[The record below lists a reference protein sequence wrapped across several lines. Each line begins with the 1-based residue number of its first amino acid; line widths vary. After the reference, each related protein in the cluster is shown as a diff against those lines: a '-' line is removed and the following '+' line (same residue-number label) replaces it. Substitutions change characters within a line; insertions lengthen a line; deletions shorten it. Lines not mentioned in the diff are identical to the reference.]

1 MTSREFQDVVEM
13 TKTPHW
19 RVFESF
25 VVQKQNDFFDA
36 ALQPVENESDVF
48 ACERAKSAGLVLK
61 ELVNEFRS
69 FLTDELKR
77 QQEKE
82 NANSV

>member
-1 MTSREFQDVVEM
+1 M
-13 TKTPHW
+13 TKTSSW

-25 VVQKQNDFFDA
+25 VAQKQKDFVNA
-36 ALQPVENESDVF
+36 ALQPIDNESDVF
-48 ACERAKSAGLVLK
+48 ACERAKSAGLVLA
-61 ELVNEFRS
+61 ELTNEFRS

-77 QQEKE
+77 QLNNE